1 MADEFFEILVTD
13 WYDRLY
19 RFALGLS
26 RNRDDALELT
36 QQTFIRWAEKGHTL
50 RDRKRVKSWLFT
62 VLYREFITC
71 FRHRKHIDGTPV
83 EDVLEFTSAETVG
96 PDVAADGQI
105 VLKALWGLDEFFRA
119 PLTLF
124 YLQDH
129 SYREIAEI
137 LDVPIGTVMSRLARG
152 KEHLRKRVESGTD
165 TNQKIIPMPSKKGES
180 HG

>member
-1 MADEFFEILVTD
+1 MADEFYNTLVTE
-13 WYDRLY
+13 WYERLY
-19 RFALGLS
+19 RFAFSLA
-26 RNRDDALELT
+26 RNRDDALDLT
-36 QQTFIRWAEKGHTL
+36 QQTFLRWAEKGHTL

-62 VLYREFITC
+62 VLYRDFITC
-71 FRHRKHIDGTPV
+71 FRRRKHIDGKPV
-83 EDVLEFTSAETVG
+83 EEVLELTPSETPG
-96 PDVAADGQI
+96 PDVSADGQL
-105 VLKALWGLDEFFRA
+105 VLEALLGLEEMFRA

-137 LDVPIGTVMSRLARG
+137 LDLPIGTVMSRLARG
-152 KEHLRKRVESGTD
+152 KEHLRKRMESGID